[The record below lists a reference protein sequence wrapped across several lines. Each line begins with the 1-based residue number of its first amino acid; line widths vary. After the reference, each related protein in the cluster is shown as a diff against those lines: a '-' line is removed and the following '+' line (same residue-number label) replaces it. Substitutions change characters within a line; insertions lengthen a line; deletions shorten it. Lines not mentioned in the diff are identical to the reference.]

1 MARRLSKVRKGLL
14 LALLAMAL
22 VGCRRL
28 GVVDTTGAPSF
39 YCEALGYRLEQ
50 RQDAEGHAIEVCV
63 FPDGY
68 ECEEEAFLRGD
79 CGLQYTY
86 CARQGMLA
94 ERRESPN
101 GATTYVQCRFPDGSF
116 CLDFDFAFYP
126 EKCSAARR
134 AVICDELP
142 GGLCPSTP
150 VPGG

>member
-1 MARRLSKVRKGLL
+1 MIVRWKWLL
-14 LALLAMAL
+14 LVLAALALA
-22 VGCRRL
+22 GCRRL
-28 GVVDTTGAPSF
+28 GEVDITGAPSS
-39 YCEALGYRLEQ
+39 YCQALGYQLEE
-50 RQDAEGHAIEVCV
+50 REDAEGHTIRVCV

-68 ECEEEAFLRGD
+68 ECEEVAFLRGE

-101 GATTYVQCRFPDGSF
+101 GGTSYVQCRFPDGSF

-126 EKCSAARR
+126 DKCREARR
-134 AVICDELP
+134 AVLCDQMP